1 MERIIRVLLTPFLQA
16 LLRSLFPKDISSLVL
31 SQKEEGPMFF
41 LINFFCNI
49 KRSAMDGK
57 TVKTICDREKKTEKL
72 LFRA

>member
-1 MERIIRVLLTPFLQA
+1 MPFLQA
-16 LLRSLFPKDISSLVL
+16 LIRSLFPKDISSLVL

-57 TVKTICDREKKTEKL
+57 TVKTICDRKKNLKNSFLEHNVSIQSS
-72 LFRA
+72 AD